1 MHFKTKRVSVSQL
14 EEGDANLAQVLN
26 NLVHSSSIGEHAKQ
40 LLKLPPLP
48 YNDAISTFVLHELSV
63 KPGEGFTC
71 LLVGVVRLG
80 GVKNL
85 MTKSDK

>member
-48 YNDAISTFVLHELSV
+48 YNDAIATFVLHELSV
-63 KPGEGFTC
+63 KPGRDLLTC
-71 LLVGVVRLG
+71 WLVLCDLVES
-80 GVKNL
+80 K
-85 MTKSDK
+85 T